1 MQDGV
6 GRRQGEGSIRRDS
19 RRRCC
24 FLSAPLACRTAE
36 GSFRIPLVDVAR
48 NLLSLVLYRQ
58 SFREKN
64 LLSLP
69 PNPALNTT
77 DKADL

>member
-1 MQDGV
+1 
-6 GRRQGEGSIRRDS
+6 
-19 RRRCC
+19 
-24 FLSAPLACRTAE
+24 
-36 GSFRIPLVDVAR
+36 VDVAR

-64 LLSLP
+64 LLSSP

-77 DKADL
+77 DNADL